1 MPRHALETAA
11 AAALLMNRV
20 LCSTMTIDIEYLV
33 WCTQSQTQ
41 SKHLLDDLLHYPRSI
56 KLIVFS
62 SIFSVVYSRG
72 QRCRGPFLYS

>member
-1 MPRHALETAA
+1 MPRHAQETAA

-33 WCTQSQTQ
+33 RCTQSQTQ

-56 KLIVFS
+56 KLTVFR
-62 SIFSVVYSRG
+62 SILSVVYSRE
-72 QRCRGPFLYS
+72 QRCRGPFL